1 MEPKTTAFSA
11 SDYMQTKEDVIAYI
25 DALLE
30 ENDPA
35 FFMACLRDI
44 AKSHGMTALA
54 QEAGLSRQGLYK
66 ALSEN
71 GQPLFSTVSD
81 ILRALGF
88 RLSVKRLESA

>member
-1 MEPKTTAFSA
+1 MNRPTTDFNA

-71 GQPLFSTVSD
+71 GQPLFSTVTE

-88 RLSVKRLESA
+88 RLSVKPLETA